1 MPSSV
6 YAVSPQ
12 NSATEAPG
20 IPSCGE
26 IFVVKESLLTP
37 YHNLL
42 AAAARTPSVRTS
54 PACRKIVESICS
66 SSQSSAGGN
75 GRRRPGIICL
85 PPAGGESLSRQP
97 WLYLMGTFDGYD
109 ETTLPKILKDFAITV
124 RTSPAEE
131 EGKSTIRT
139 SPDWRIWPT
148 TKTQWVVV
156 IPMTPESG
164 KFPVEPWMCFGDHNL
179 PYTMEASEI
188 EKLDAY
194 SKERLRDFS
203 YKLVR
208 DHTYLTKVAIALRD
222 HEAKVRLRTSFCV
235 STDSTSTMLFSS
247 TYPRRNANTL
257 PVVNHSACNASHR
270 GLRCV
275 LVSFVCYRNK
285 CRHLHSVYA
294 IHRHN

>member
-1 MPSSV
+1 M
-6 YAVSPQ
+6 
-12 NSATEAPG
+12 
-20 IPSCGE
+20 PSCGE
-26 IFVVKESLLTP
+26 IFVVEESLLTP

-85 PPAGGESLSRQP
+85 PPAGGKSLSRQP

-124 RTSPAEE
+124 RTNSAEE
-131 EGKSTIRT
+131 GGKFTTRT

-164 KFPVEPWMCFGDHNL
+164 KFPVEPWMCFGDHNI

-208 DHTYLTKVAIALRD
+208 DHAYLTKVAIALRD
-222 HEAKVRLRTSFCV
+222 HEAKYLSQKKRQYASSRKSFGLQRLTQGIKSMRFTDTTNTVSDRTSGKPSFFPKKTAASV
-235 STDSTSTMLFSS
+235 HSRSS
-247 TYPRRNANTL
+247 AR
-257 PVVNHSACNASHR
+257 VV
-270 GLRCV
+270 V
-275 LVSFVCYRNK
+275 L
-285 CRHLHSVYA
+285 
-294 IHRHN
+294 